1 MKVLS
6 ISEEKILYLDVQV
19 DDDNYKQ
26 YRTFVKP
33 IDGRIWE
40 VLNADNWEVIV
51 DVKELRDVRDA
62 LNYYWCVGGK

>member
-40 VLNADNWEVIV
+40 VLNDDNWEVIV
-51 DVKELRDVRDA
+51 DDKELRDVRDA
-62 LNYYWCVGGK
+62 LHYYWCVGGK